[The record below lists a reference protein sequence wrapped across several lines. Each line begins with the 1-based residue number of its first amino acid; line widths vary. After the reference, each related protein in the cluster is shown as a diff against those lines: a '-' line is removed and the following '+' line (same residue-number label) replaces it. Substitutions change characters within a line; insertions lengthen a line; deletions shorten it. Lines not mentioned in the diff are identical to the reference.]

1 MIVNETY
8 AVVNEHGIA
17 KDMCVLLECRYVAT
31 WVLVRSLLNGC
42 IYETPFFTIREP
54 QRTESVLHI

>member
-8 AVVNEHGIA
+8 AVVNEHGMA
-17 KDMCVLLECRYVAT
+17 KDICVLLECRYVAT

-42 IYETPFFTIREP
+42 IYETPFFTIRDT